1 MKKLTLLFFI
11 LGIVLTSCNRFDDL
25 SSTDINNN
33 DAEFAIPIGTASF
46 TIRDLV
52 GSIGDSTLVLVG
64 PDSTIRLNYRGDL
77 TFEDAEGAFFGA
89 INAALDAFPIAPI
102 QDTVSTL
109 PWIAPAGIDLDSIRL
124 KSGILT
130 FINFENP
137 LDEEV
142 TVNWRFENAVS
153 QDTGD
158 TLAGTFIIPP
168 SADNFTDTIELNRQV
183 LLPLNGEFKFQ
194 YNAQIDSDPNY
205 IVPGLFVAI
214 DSLEF
219 SYAEGV
225 FDNIRY
231 EGAPDII
238 ELELFDQWV
247 QGDIFFENP
256 EIKIFSENSFGIP
269 TRADILFFDVR
280 TVQFGDLPLESPI
293 IDSIDFT
300 FPTLPDEIGVIA
312 RDTFI
317 FNAEN
322 SNIEDI
328 LFGGP
333 QAILY
338 HVDAITNP
346 GSVNPIRGFI
356 TDESFYKFVVEADLP
371 LFGKSIGFEVNDTIA
386 FDFSSFDRVSHA
398 EIKIVTDNELGL
410 EVETQ
415 GYFLNTAGEIIDSL
429 FANSGAESILTAADT
444 DADGFVTG
452 VSTTEIF
459 APFSAERFT
468 NIRQADRIA
477 ITAKFFSPNKGEQSV
492 RVEVDQEVEI
502 RMGMTF
508 GLNDD

>member
-1 MKKLTLLFFI
+1 M
-11 LGIVLTSCNRFDDL
+11 
-25 SSTDINNN
+25 
-33 DAEFAIPIGTASF
+33 
-46 TIRDLV
+46 
-52 GSIGDSTLVLVG
+52 
-64 PDSTIRLNYRGDL
+64 

-231 EGAPDII
+231 EGAPDI
-238 ELELFDQWV
+238 L
-247 QGDIFFENP
+247 
-256 EIKIFSENSFGIP
+256 
-269 TRADILFFDVR
+269 
-280 TVQFGDLPLESPI
+280 
-293 IDSIDFT
+293 
-300 FPTLPDEIGVIA
+300 
-312 RDTFI
+312 
-317 FNAEN
+317 
-322 SNIEDI
+322 
-328 LFGGP
+328 
-333 QAILY
+333 
-338 HVDAITNP
+338 
-346 GSVNPIRGFI
+346 
-356 TDESFYKFVVEADLP
+356 
-371 LFGKSIGFEVNDTIA
+371 
-386 FDFSSFDRVSHA
+386 
-398 EIKIVTDNELGL
+398 
-410 EVETQ
+410 
-415 GYFLNTAGEIIDSL
+415 SL
-429 FANSGAESILTAADT
+429 IH
-444 DADGFVTG
+444 
-452 VSTTEIF
+452 I
-459 APFSAERFT
+459 
-468 NIRQADRIA
+468 
-477 ITAKFFSPNKGEQSV
+477 
-492 RVEVDQEVEI
+492 
-502 RMGMTF
+502 
-508 GLNDD
+508 